1 VRADD
6 AGTPEGVPCD
16 RRDEGQGQ
24 GQDNG
29 LYPEAN
35 VGHSFRGAI
44 LVACVIGTIA
54 FSVYA
59 RTLLPGVDLGDTGG
73 FQAAVLWPE
82 TSARQAYPLYYSLAR
97 PFVLAVSPDNPARGL
112 NLFSALAGG
121 VAVGLLTWFA
131 ALLTTSAAA
140 GAVAGLLLAFSH
152 TFWTQSVIAEVYSL
166 HIALIAWCL
175 LALHAYSQQPTRR
188 RLTIFFAV
196 YALSFGNHLS
206 MILLLVPFALFLV
219 LVHPRPRDLL
229 QPATVGLAIGVA
241 CAGALLYAPNFLF
254 VWTNIDAPP
263 RWNDRLAT
271 FWFDVTKSDWR
282 GTMMG
287 GVDRSELVER
297 VAMWIW
303 DARLQFGLAG
313 LALAI
318 AGVFRLWFISR
329 PWTLL
334 LLSAYLVNTI
344 FAVTYNVGDPHVF
357 FLPGHAITALAIA
370 ALFAGWHPVKGRPAD
385 DRSSAH
391 RAPLLGVPQYASVIA
406 VAALIAYAGWRG
418 WDTWPSADRSSD
430 RRADTFVARVTA
442 GVSDVNALL
451 LSDMDWQLE
460 NALLYSSR
468 YERRQLAWRRAGEV
482 LPHLPFLVNDNHAIG
497 RDVVLAGNAAARIV
511 SAYGTLFPIAADAAP
526 PRGIADRVAELPR
539 GTPYVLTLLEPAGGD
554 VVEADDFDRALGLLG
569 GASARPR
576 SAARFQVWAGTSGE
590 PGAVYRESNRPFR
603 SAFSILGDRFGVR
616 IESWLPFE
624 TFRRAGFGHVLRGRE
639 PVLTI
644 ERGISLVWF
653 ESDGSP
659 VVSYAAGLYAPKA
672 RLRIPASVPQQVA
685 RGSGAM
691 LKKTWLTD

>member
-1 VRADD
+1 MRADD
-6 AGTPEGVPCD
+6 TGTPEGVPYD
-16 RRDEGQGQ
+16 TG
-24 GQDNG
+24 
-29 LYPEAN
+29 AN
-35 VGHSFRGAI
+35 VGPYDNRTNVGRPFRGAA
-44 LVACVIGTIA
+44 LVACVVGTIA

-121 VAVGLLTWFA
+121 FAAGLLTCFA
-131 ALLTTSAAA
+131 ALLTSSAAA
-140 GAVAGLLLAFSH
+140 GAIAGLLLAFSH
-152 TFWTQSVIAEVYSL
+152 TFWTQSVIAEVYTL
-166 HIALIAWCL
+166 HIALIACCL
-175 LALHAYSQQPTRR
+175 LALRAYGRRPTRR
-188 RLTIFFAV
+188 RLVVFFAV

-206 MILLLVPFALFLV
+206 MILLLVPFALFLLIV
-219 LVHPRPRDLL
+219 QPRPRDLL
-229 QPATVGLAIGVA
+229 QPGTVGLAIGIA

-263 RWNDRLAT
+263 RWSDRVAT

-287 GVDRSELVER
+287 AVDRSELVER
-297 VAMWIW
+297 MAMWIW
-303 DARLQFGLAG
+303 DARLQFGFAG

-318 AGVFRLWFISR
+318 AGAVRLWFISR
-329 PWTLL
+329 PWALL
-334 LLSAYLVNTI
+334 LVSAYVINTI

-357 FLPGHAITALAIA
+357 FLPGHAFTAIAIA
-370 ALFAGWHPVKGRPAD
+370 ALLSGWRPIKGRPAG
-385 DRSSAH
+385 S
-391 RAPLLGVPQYASVIA
+391 RAPLSGVPHRALL
-406 VAALIAYAGWRG
+406 VAAAVLIAYAGWRA
-418 WDTWPSADRSSD
+418 WDTLPSADRSFD
-430 RRADTFVARVTA
+430 RRADAFVARVAA
-442 GVSDVNALL
+442 GISDANAVL

-497 RDVVLAGNAAARIV
+497 RDIVLAGDAAARIV
-511 SAYGTLFPIAADAAP
+511 TAYGTLFPLAADTVP
-526 PRGIADRVAELPR
+526 PRGIADRAAAFPR
-539 GTPYVLTLLEPAGGD
+539 GTPYVLTLLEPTGNEVLD
-554 VVEADDFDRALGLLG
+554 TEDFDRAVGILA
-569 GASARPR
+569 GASAPR
-576 SAARFQVWAGTSGE
+576 RSMARFQVWAGVSGE
-590 PGAVYRESNRPFR
+590 RGAMHRESNRPFR
-603 SAFSILGDRFGVR
+603 SAFSILGDPFAVR
-616 IESWLPFE
+616 MESWLPFE

-644 ERGISLVWF
+644 ERGVSLVWF

-685 RGSGAM
+685 SGSSAM
-691 LKKTWLTD
+691 LEISWRAN